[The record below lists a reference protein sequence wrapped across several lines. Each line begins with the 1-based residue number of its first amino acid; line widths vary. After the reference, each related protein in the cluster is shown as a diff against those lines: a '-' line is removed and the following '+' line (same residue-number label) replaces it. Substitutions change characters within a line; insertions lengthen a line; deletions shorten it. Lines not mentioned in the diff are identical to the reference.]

1 MKSVQL
7 ILLKVVR
14 RLRLNLMLLKVM
26 EFLKVH
32 NAKKID
38 KENVDWAYSYLNKI
52 SKRPNSTCLCHNL
65 IDAKYDL
72 HIIIPAY
79 NVGRYICECVDSV
92 LSQKTNYRFWVTIV
106 NDGSTDD
113 TSNQLKRY
121 QNIAN
126 VEIINQENRGLS
138 GARNSALSFIKG
150 KYVMF
155 LDSDDILGG
164 QAIDKLLKE
173 AISNDL
179 DLVEGSYAKIKDDDK
194 KTLSYKR
201 IVPNYM
207 GDIKQALLS
216 GYVWGKI
223 YKAELFEQ
231 FCFPEHLWFE
241 DTILQYFIYPK
252 CKQVATVSDIVY
264 LYRINNSGISAVS
277 VGKRKVV
284 DTLWMTSLVLEEN
297 QKLGVG
303 DRNDILNSFLQQTK
317 MDFQRIE
324 TLCDPKANKACFIV
338 HCDLLHQYFGAL
350 NSISS
355 LAESLRKGDYLYYS
369 LYNL

>member
-14 RLRLNLMLLKVM
+14 RLRLNLMLLKVV
-26 EFLKVH
+26 ELLKVH
-32 NAKKID
+32 DAKKID
-38 KENVDWAYSYLNKI
+38 KENIDCAYSYLDKI
-52 SKRPNSTCLCHNL
+52 SKRPNTTCLCHNQ

-79 NVGRYICECVDSV
+79 NVGHYICECVDSV
-92 LSQKTNYRFWVTIV
+92 LSQKTNYSFWVTIV

-113 TSNQLKRY
+113 TANLLERY
-121 QNIAN
+121 QNIGN
-126 VEIINQENRGLS
+126 VEIINQENRGFS
-138 GARNSALSFIKG
+138 GARNSALSHIKG

-155 LDSDDILGG
+155 LDSDDIMGG

-173 AISNDL
+173 AINNDL
-179 DLVEGSYAKIKDDDK
+179 DLVEGSYAKIRDDK
-194 KTLSYKR
+194 NTLCYKC

-207 GDIKQALLS
+207 GDVKHAQLS

-223 YKAELFEQ
+223 YKSELFEQ

-241 DTILQYFIYPK
+241 DTILQYFIYPR

-297 QKLGVG
+297 QMLGIG

-338 HCDLLHQYFGAL
+338 HCDLLHKYFGSL
-350 NSISS
+350 NTKSSS
-355 LAESLRKGDYLYYS
+355 LAESLRNGDYLYYS
-369 LYNL
+369 LCNL